1 MMRRK
6 NGAEHVKAQA
16 ESGLSM
22 AEYCRR
28 EGIAANSF
36 YNWKKK
42 FQSMSGFVKMNP
54 AIGKIELELSNGA
67 KVLVSE
73 DNLSKVLGALNGL

>member
-1 MMRRK
+1 MTK
-6 NGAEHVKAQA
+6 LNGAEHVKAQS

-28 EGIAANSF
+28 EGIPANSF

-42 FQSMSGFVKMNP
+42 FQSVSGFVKVRSAP
-54 AIGKIELELSNGA
+54 GKIELELSNGTRLF
-67 KVLVSE
+67 VPETDLR
-73 DNLSKVLGALNGL
+73 KVLGALNAL